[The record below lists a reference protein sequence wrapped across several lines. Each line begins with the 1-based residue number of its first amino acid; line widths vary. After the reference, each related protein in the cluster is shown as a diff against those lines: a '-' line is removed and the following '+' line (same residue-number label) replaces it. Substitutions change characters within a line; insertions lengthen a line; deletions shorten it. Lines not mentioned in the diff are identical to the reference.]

1 MVTTRYP
8 VMNTGG
14 GTTSCAFYDVPLTAI
29 TRCFSAFTFANNAL
43 VASPAAF
50 PASSWP
56 AANMFPQTV
65 EDVAFMNYNGGD
77 YQLQQ
82 YSPYKNKGMDN
93 KNLGADIVGL
103 NEALA
108 NVE

>member
-1 MVTTRYP
+1 
-8 VMNTGG
+8 
-14 GTTSCAFYDVPLTAI
+14 
-29 TRCFSAFTFANNAL
+29 
-43 VASPAAF
+43 
-50 PASSWP
+50 
-56 AANMFPQTV
+56 MFPQTV